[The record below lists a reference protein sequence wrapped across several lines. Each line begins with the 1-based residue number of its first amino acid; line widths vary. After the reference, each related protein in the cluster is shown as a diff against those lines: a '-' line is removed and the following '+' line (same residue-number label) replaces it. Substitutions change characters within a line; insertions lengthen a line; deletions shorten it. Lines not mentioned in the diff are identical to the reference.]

1 MKVNYNS
8 VELDVSVTNIDVL
21 EAIDGINAD
30 IESFKSCKTIQDT
43 IDCIKI
49 VETKVK
55 TIVENGGADFS
66 TVFPKRDYI
75 DYLKFIQI
83 FAEAFN
89 KTDFKS
95 ELADI
100 TL

>member
-8 VELDVSVTNIDVL
+8 VELDVSVTNVDVL
-21 EAIDGINAD
+21 EAINGIRAD
-30 IESFKSCKTIQDT
+30 IEGFKSCKTMQDT
-43 IDCIKI
+43 IDRIKN

-55 TIVENGGADFS
+55 TIVENSGADFS
-66 TVFPKRDYI
+66 AVFPKRDYI
-75 DYLKFIQI
+75 DYLKFTQI
-83 FAEAFN
+83 VVKTFN

-95 ELADI
+95 ELVDI

>member
-21 EAIDGINAD
+21 EAINGIRAD
-30 IESFKSCKTIQDT
+30 IESFKSCKTMQDT
-43 IDCIKI
+43 IDRIKN
-49 VETKVK
+49 VEAKVK
-55 TIVENGGADFS
+55 TIVENSGADFS

-75 DYLKFIQI
+75 DYLKFTQI
-83 FAEAFN
+83 VVKTFN

-95 ELADI
+95 ELVDI

>member
-8 VELDVSVTNIDVL
+8 VDLDVSVTNVDVL
-21 EAIDGINAD
+21 ETISGIKAD
-30 IESFKSCKTIQDT
+30 IESFKSCKTMQDT
-43 IDCIKI
+43 IDRIKN

-55 TIVENGGADFS
+55 TIVENSGADFS

-83 FAEAFN
+83 LVEVFN

-95 ELADI
+95 EFVDI

>member
-21 EAIDGINAD
+21 EAINGIRAD
-30 IESFKSCKTIQDT
+30 IESFKSCKTMQDN
-43 IDCIKI
+43 IDRIKN
-49 VETKVK
+49 VEAKVK
-55 TIVENGGADFS
+55 TIVENSGADFS
-66 TVFPKRDYI
+66 AVFPKRDYI
-75 DYLKFIQI
+75 DYLKFTQI
-83 FAEAFN
+83 VVKAFN
-89 KTDFKS
+89 KADFKS

>member
-21 EAIDGINAD
+21 EAINGIRAD
-30 IESFKSCKTIQDT
+30 IDNFKSCKTMQDA
-43 IDCIKI
+43 IDRIKN
-49 VETKVK
+49 VEAKVK
-55 TIVENGGADFS
+55 TVVENSGADFS
-66 TVFPKRDYI
+66 AVFPKRDYI
-75 DYLKFIQI
+75 DYLKFTQI
-83 FAEAFN
+83 VVKAFN